1 MIYLELFSGGSV
13 ARQSVKELGLP
24 VTKWYSSEIN
34 KYAIQIA
41 NDNHD
46 DLIHLGSVESVLDK
60 LVSHKDIDVIFCGS
74 PCQGFSVAGKQL
86 NFEHEQSKLFFT
98 FLDIYKAI
106 YTANPNVKLL
116 FENVKMK
123 KEWEQIILSKLQ
135 EINPKLK
142 LHIIDSAL
150 VSAQRRVRM
159 YITDIEFDIP
169 EDRGIILKDIIEC
182 GCVDRNK
189 SYCLD
194 ANYWKGGNLKMYFEK
209 SRRQLVFGDGCH
221 QVGVADLKGYDI
233 IKRVYSIHGK
243 CPTLTTM
250 QGGHREPKI
259 LCNSASITGRRLDSN
274 GVRKDDDTSLP
285 IVQTLEVSDSGKS
298 RCLSTLTKDTVV
310 SPLPKGRYPDAYG
323 EHKLHWRKLTVKEC
337 CRLQTLPDDYCKSVS
352 NSQGY
357 KMLGNGWNNETIKCI
372 LKGLTTENKFGNSK
386 KYETMERS

>member
-13 ARQSVKELGLP
+13 ARQSVKELGFP

-46 DLIHLGSVESVLDK
+46 DLIHLGSVEGVLDK

-221 QVGVADLKGYDI
+221 QVGIADLKGYDI

-285 IVQTLEVSDSGKS
+285 IIQTLEVSDSGKS

>member
-46 DLIHLGSVESVLDK
+46 DLIHLGSVEGVLDK
-60 LVSHKDIDVIFCGS
+60 LVSHKDIDIIFCGS

-106 YTANPNVKLL
+106 YTTNPNVKLL

-285 IVQTLEVSDSGKS
+285 IIQTLEVSDSGKS

>member
-86 NFEHEQSKLFFT
+86 NFQHEQSKLFFT

-233 IKRVYSIHGK
+233 IKRVYSIYGK

-285 IVQTLEVSDSGKS
+285 IIQTLEVSDSGKS

-372 LKGLTTENKFGNSK
+372 LKGLTTENKFGK
-386 KYETMERS
+386 EKIEQKMERS

>member
-13 ARQSVKELGLP
+13 ARQSVKELGFP

-46 DLIHLGSVESVLDK
+46 DLIHLGSVEGVLDK

-221 QVGVADLKGYDI
+221 QVGIADLKGYDI

-274 GVRKDDDTSLP
+274 GVRKDNDTSLP

-372 LKGLTTENKFGNSK
+372 LKGLTIKNKFGNSK

>member
-13 ARQSVKELGLP
+13 ARQSVKELGFP

-46 DLIHLGSVESVLDK
+46 DLIHLGSVEGVLDK

-86 NFEHEQSKLFFT
+86 NFAHEQSKLFFT

-209 SRRQLVFGDGCH
+209 SRRQLVFGDGCY
-221 QVGVADLKGYDI
+221 QVGIADLKGYDI

-285 IVQTLEVSDSGKS
+285 IIQTLEVSDSGKS

>member
-46 DLIHLGSVESVLDK
+46 DLIHLGSVEGVLDK

-86 NFEHEQSKLFFT
+86 NFKHEQSKLFFT

-106 YTANPNVKLL
+106 YTTNPNVKLL

-209 SRRQLVFGDGCH
+209 SRRQLVFGDGCY
-221 QVGVADLKGYDI
+221 QVGIADLKGYDI

-285 IVQTLEVSDSGKS
+285 IIQTLEVSDSGKS

-337 CRLQTLPDDYCKSVS
+337 CRVQTLPDNYCKSVS

-372 LKGLTTENKFGNSK
+372 LKGLTTENKFGK
-386 KYETMERS
+386 EKIEQKMERS

>member
-13 ARQSVKELGLP
+13 ARQSVKELGLS
-24 VTKWYSSEIN
+24 VTRWYSSEIN
-34 KYAIQIA
+34 KYPIQIA

-46 DLIHLGSVESVLDK
+46 DLIHLGGVEGVLDK

-106 YTANPNVKLL
+106 YTANPHVKLL

-135 EINPKLK
+135 DINPNLK

-159 YITDIEFDIP
+159 YITDIEFDMP
-169 EDRGIILKDIIEC
+169 EDRGIVLKDIIEC

-209 SRRQLVFGDGCH
+209 SSRQLVFGDGCH

-233 IKRVYSIHGK
+233 IKRVYSVEGK

-285 IVQTLEVSDSGKS
+285 IVQTLEVSDTDKS

-372 LKGLTTENKFGNSK
+372 LKGLTKD
-386 KYETMERS
+386 YEWTKELA

>member
-13 ARQSVKELGLP
+13 ARQSVKELGFP

-46 DLIHLGSVESVLDK
+46 DLIHLGSVEGVLDK

-86 NFEHEQSKLFFT
+86 NFQHEQSKLFFT

-372 LKGLTTENKFGNSK
+372 LKGLTTENKFGK
-386 KYETMERS
+386 EKIEQKMERS

>member
-13 ARQSVKELGLP
+13 ARQSVKELGFP

-46 DLIHLGSVESVLDK
+46 DLIHLGSVEGVLDK
-60 LVSHKDIDVIFCGS
+60 LVSHKDIDIIFCGS

-106 YTANPNVKLL
+106 YTTNPNVKLL

-221 QVGVADLKGYDI
+221 QVGIADLKGYDI

-259 LCNSASITGRRLDSN
+259 NTD
-274 GVRKDDDTSLP
+274 
-285 IVQTLEVSDSGKS
+285 E
-298 RCLSTLTKDTVV
+298 
-310 SPLPKGRYPDAYG
+310 
-323 EHKLHWRKLTVKEC
+323 LHWRALSPLEC
-337 CRLQTLPDDYCKSVS
+337 ERLQTVPDGYTQYGDFYVYEEIEMPYETVTHKVRKTKKISKS
-352 NSQGY
+352 QRY
-357 KMLGNGWNNETIKCI
+357 KMLGNGWTVNVIAHI
-372 LKGLTTENKFGNSK
+372 MRG
-386 KYETMERS
+386 ME

>member
-46 DLIHLGSVESVLDK
+46 DLINLGSVEGVLDK

-159 YITDIEFDIP
+159 YITDIEFDLP
-169 EDRGIILKDIIEC
+169 EDRCIVLKDIIEC

-221 QVGVADLKGYDI
+221 QVGIADLKGYDI

-285 IVQTLEVSDSGKS
+285 IIQTLEVSDSGKS

>member
-13 ARQSVKELGLP
+13 ARQSVKELGLA
-24 VTKWYSSEIN
+24 VTRWYSSEIN
-34 KYAIQIA
+34 KYPIQIA

-46 DLIHLGSVESVLDK
+46 DLIHLGGVEGVLDK

-86 NFEHEQSKLFFT
+86 NFQHDQSKLFFT
-98 FLDIYKAI
+98 FLNIYKAI
-106 YTANPNVKLL
+106 YTVNPHVKLL

-159 YITDIEFDIP
+159 YITDIEFDMP
-169 EDRGIILKDIIEC
+169 EDRGILLKDIIEC

-221 QVGVADLKGYDI
+221 QVGIADIKGYDI
-233 IKRVYSIHGK
+233 IKRVYSIEGK

-285 IVQTLEVSDSGKS
+285 IVQTLEVSDTDKS

-372 LKGLTTENKFGNSK
+372 LKGLTTENKFGR
-386 KYETMERS
+386 ELA

>member
-24 VTKWYSSEIN
+24 VTRWYSSEIN
-34 KYAIQIA
+34 KFPIQIA

-46 DLIHLGSVESVLDK
+46 DLIHLGDVRGVLDK

-86 NFEHEQSKLFFT
+86 NFEHEQSKLFFE
-98 FLDIYKAI
+98 FLKIYKAI
-106 YTANPNVKLL
+106 YDVNPHVKLL

-123 KEWEQIILSKLQ
+123 KEWEDIILSKLQ

-159 YITDIEFDIP
+159 YITDIEFEMP
-169 EDRGIILKDIIEC
+169 EDRGIVLKDIIEC

-221 QVGVADLKGYDI
+221 QVGVADIKGYDI

-243 CPTLTTM
+243 WPTLTTM

-259 LCNSASITGRRLDSN
+259 LCNSASITGRRIDSN

-357 KMLGNGWNNETIKCI
+357 KMLGNGWNNETIKSI
-372 LKGLTTENKFGNSK
+372 LKGLTLENKFGR
-386 KYETMERS
+386 ELA

>member
-86 NFEHEQSKLFFT
+86 NFQHEQSKLFFT

-372 LKGLTTENKFGNSK
+372 LKGLTTENKFGK
-386 KYETMERS
+386 EKIEQKMERS

>member
-86 NFEHEQSKLFFT
+86 NFQHEQSKLFFT

-106 YTANPNVKLL
+106 YTTNPNVKLL

-221 QVGVADLKGYDI
+221 QVGIADLKGYDI

-337 CRLQTLPDDYCKSVS
+337 CRLQTLPDNYCKSVS

-372 LKGLTTENKFGNSK
+372 LKGLTTENKFGK
-386 KYETMERS
+386 EKIEQKMERS

>member
-24 VTKWYSSEIN
+24 VTRWYSSEIN
-34 KYAIQIA
+34 KYPIQIA

-46 DLIHLGSVESVLDK
+46 DLIHLGGVEGVLDR
-60 LVSHKDIDVIFCGS
+60 LYSHNGIQTLKNIDVIFCGS

-159 YITDIEFDIP
+159 YITDIEFEMP
-169 EDRGIILKDIIEC
+169 EDRGILLKDIIEC

-221 QVGVADLKGYDI
+221 QVGIADIKGYDI
-233 IKRVYSIHGK
+233 IKRVYSIEGK

-285 IVQTLEVSDSGKS
+285 IVQTLEVSDTDKS

-372 LKGLTTENKFGNSK
+372 LKGLTTENKFGN
-386 KYETMERS
+386 

>member
-285 IVQTLEVSDSGKS
+285 IIQTLEVSDSGKS

-372 LKGLTTENKFGNSK
+372 LKGLTTENKFGK
-386 KYETMERS
+386 EKIEQKMERS

>member
-13 ARQSVKELGLP
+13 ARQSVKELGFP

-46 DLIHLGSVESVLDK
+46 DLIHLGSVEGVLDK

-86 NFEHEQSKLFFT
+86 NFQHEQSKLFFT

-285 IVQTLEVSDSGKS
+285 IIQTLEVSDSGKS

-372 LKGLTTENKFGNSK
+372 LKGLTTENKFGK
-386 KYETMERS
+386 EKIEQKMERS

>member
-46 DLIHLGSVESVLDK
+46 DLIHLGSVEGVLDK

-106 YTANPNVKLL
+106 YTTNPNVKLL

-209 SRRQLVFGDGCH
+209 SRRQLVFGDGCY
-221 QVGVADLKGYDI
+221 QVGIADLKGYDI

-285 IVQTLEVSDSGKS
+285 IIQTLEVSDSGKS

-372 LKGLTTENKFGNSK
+372 LKGLTTENKFGK
-386 KYETMERS
+386 EKIEQKMERS

>member
-24 VTKWYSSEIN
+24 VTRWYSSEIN
-34 KYAIQIA
+34 KFPIQIA

-46 DLIHLGSVESVLDK
+46 DLIHLGDVRGVLDK
-60 LVSHKDIDVIFCGS
+60 IVSHKDIDVIFCGS

-86 NFEHEQSKLFFT
+86 NFEHEQSKLFFE
-98 FLDIYKAI
+98 FLKIYKAI
-106 YTANPNVKLL
+106 YDVNPHVKLL

-123 KEWEQIILSKLQ
+123 KEWEEIILSKLQ

-159 YITDIEFDIP
+159 YITDIEFDMP
-169 EDRGIILKDIIEC
+169 KDRGIVLKDIIEC

-221 QVGVADLKGYDI
+221 QVGVADIKGYDI

-259 LCNSASITGRRLDSN
+259 LCNSASITGRRIDSN

-372 LKGLTTENKFGNSK
+372 LKGLTLENKFGR
-386 KYETMERS
+386 ELA

>member
-46 DLIHLGSVESVLDK
+46 DLIHLGSVEGVLDK

-221 QVGVADLKGYDI
+221 QVGIADLKGYDI

-337 CRLQTLPDDYCKSVS
+337 CRLQTLPDNYCKSVS

-372 LKGLTTENKFGNSK
+372 LKGLTTENKFGK
-386 KYETMERS
+386 EKIEQKMERS

>member
-86 NFEHEQSKLFFT
+86 NFQHEQSKLFFT

-209 SRRQLVFGDGCH
+209 SRRQLEFGDGCY
-221 QVGVADLKGYDI
+221 QVGIADLKGYDI

-285 IVQTLEVSDSGKS
+285 IIQTLEVSDSGKS

-372 LKGLTTENKFGNSK
+372 LKGLTTENKFGK
-386 KYETMERS
+386 EKIEQKIERS

>member
-1 MIYLELFSGGSV
+1 MIYLELFTGGSV

-285 IVQTLEVSDSGKS
+285 IIQTLEVSDSGKS

-372 LKGLTTENKFGNSK
+372 LKGLTTENKFGK
-386 KYETMERS
+386 EKIEQKMERS

>member
-46 DLIHLGSVESVLDK
+46 DLIHLGSVEGVLDK
-60 LVSHKDIDVIFCGS
+60 LVSHKDIDIIFCGS

-209 SRRQLVFGDGCH
+209 SRRQLVFGDGCY
-221 QVGVADLKGYDI
+221 QVGIADLKGYDI

-285 IVQTLEVSDSGKS
+285 IIQTLEVSDSGKS

-337 CRLQTLPDDYCKSVS
+337 CRLQTLPDNYCKSVS

-372 LKGLTTENKFGNSK
+372 LKGLTTENKFGK
-386 KYETMERS
+386 EKIEQKMERS

>member
-86 NFEHEQSKLFFT
+86 NFQHEQSKLFFT

-285 IVQTLEVSDSGKS
+285 IIQTLEVSDSGKS

-337 CRLQTLPDDYCKSVS
+337 CRLQTLPDNYCKSVS

-372 LKGLTTENKFGNSK
+372 LKGLTTENKFGK
-386 KYETMERS
+386 EKIEQKMERS

>member
-86 NFEHEQSKLFFT
+86 NFQHEQSKLFFT

-194 ANYWKGGNLKMYFEK
+194 ANYWKGGNLKMYFET

-221 QVGVADLKGYDI
+221 QVGIADLKGYDI

-285 IVQTLEVSDSGKS
+285 IIQTLEVSDSGKS

-372 LKGLTTENKFGNSK
+372 LKGLTTENKFGK
-386 KYETMERS
+386 EKIEQKMERS

>member
-24 VTKWYSSEIN
+24 VTRWYSSEIN
-34 KYAIQIA
+34 KYPIQIA

-46 DLIHLGSVESVLDK
+46 DLIHLGGVEGVLDK

-106 YTANPNVKLL
+106 YTVNPHVKLL

-159 YITDIEFDIP
+159 YITDIEFDMP
-169 EDRGIILKDIIEC
+169 EDRGIVLKDIIEC

-221 QVGVADLKGYDI
+221 QVG
-233 IKRVYSIHGK
+233 
-243 CPTLTTM
+243 
-250 QGGHREPKI
+250 E
-259 LCNSASITGRRLDSN
+259 
-274 GVRKDDDTSLP
+274 
-285 IVQTLEVSDSGKS
+285 
-298 RCLSTLTKDTVV
+298 
-310 SPLPKGRYPDAYG
+310 
-323 EHKLHWRKLTVKEC
+323 
-337 CRLQTLPDDYCKSVS
+337 
-352 NSQGY
+352 
-357 KMLGNGWNNETIKCI
+357 
-372 LKGLTTENKFGNSK
+372 
-386 KYETMERS
+386 

>member
-116 FENVKMK
+116 FENVKTK

>member
-46 DLIHLGSVESVLDK
+46 DLIHLGSVEGVLDK

-233 IKRVYSIHGK
+233 IKRVYSIYGK

-285 IVQTLEVSDSGKS
+285 IIQTLEVSDSGKS

-310 SPLPKGRYPDAYG
+310 SPLPKGRCPDAYG

-372 LKGLTTENKFGNSK
+372 LKGLTTENKFGK
-386 KYETMERS
+386 EKIEQKMERS

>member
-24 VTKWYSSEIN
+24 VTRWYSSEIN
-34 KYAIQIA
+34 KYPIQIA

-46 DLIHLGSVESVLDK
+46 DLIHLGGVEGVLDK

-98 FLDIYKAI
+98 FLKIYKAI
-106 YTANPNVKLL
+106 YTANPHVKLL

-135 EINPKLK
+135 EINPKLN

-159 YITDIEFDIP
+159 YITDIEFDMP
-169 EDRGIILKDIIEC
+169 EDRGIVLKDIIEC

-221 QVGVADLKGYDI
+221 QVGIADLKGYDI
-233 IKRVYSIHGK
+233 IKRVYSVEGK

-285 IVQTLEVSDSGKS
+285 IVQTLEVSDTDKS

-372 LKGLTTENKFGNSK
+372 LKGLTKD
-386 KYETMERS
+386 YEWTKELA

>member
-34 KYAIQIA
+34 KYPIQIA

-46 DLIHLGSVESVLDK
+46 DIIHLGDVRGVLDK
-60 LVSHKDIDVIFCGS
+60 LVYHSEVDIIFCGS

-86 NFEHEQSKLFFT
+86 NFEHEQSKLFFE
-98 FLDIYKAI
+98 FLKIYKAI

-123 KEWEQIILSKLQ
+123 KEWQDIILSKLQ
-135 EINPKLK
+135 EINPKLS

-159 YITDIEFDIP
+159 YITDIPFEMP
-169 EDRGIILKDIIEC
+169 EDRGIVLKDIIEC

-221 QVGVADLKGYDI
+221 QVGIADLKGYDI
-233 IKRVYSIHGK
+233 IKRVYSIEGK

-285 IVQTLEVSDSGKS
+285 IVQTLEVSDTDKS

-372 LKGLTTENKFGNSK
+372 LKGLTLENKFGRELS
-386 KYETMERS
+386 

>member
-46 DLIHLGSVESVLDK
+46 DLIHLGSVEGVLDK

-86 NFEHEQSKLFFT
+86 NFEHEQSKLFLT

-285 IVQTLEVSDSGKS
+285 IIQTLEVSDSGKS

>member
-46 DLIHLGSVESVLDK
+46 DLIHLGSVEGVLDK
-60 LVSHKDIDVIFCGS
+60 LVSQKDIDVIFCGS

-159 YITDIEFDIP
+159 YITDLEFDMP
-169 EDRGIILKDIIEC
+169 EDKGIVLKDIIEC

-221 QVGVADLKGYDI
+221 QVGIADLKGYDI

>member
-13 ARQSVKELGLP
+13 ARQSVKELGFP

-46 DLIHLGSVESVLDK
+46 DLIHLGSVEGVLDK

-106 YTANPNVKLL
+106 YTANPHVKLL

-209 SRRQLVFGDGCH
+209 SRRQLVFGDGCY
-221 QVGVADLKGYDI
+221 QVGIADLKGYDI

-285 IVQTLEVSDSGKS
+285 IIQTLEVSDSGKS

-372 LKGLTTENKFGNSK
+372 LKGLTTENKFGK
-386 KYETMERS
+386 EKIEQKMERS

>member
-13 ARQSVKELGLP
+13 ARQSVKELGLS
-24 VTKWYSSEIN
+24 VTRWYSSEIN
-34 KYAIQIA
+34 KYPIQIA

-46 DLIHLGSVESVLDK
+46 DLIHLGGVEGVLDK

-106 YTANPNVKLL
+106 YTANPHVKLL

-135 EINPKLK
+135 DINPKLK

-159 YITDIEFDIP
+159 YITDIEFDMP
-169 EDRGIILKDIIEC
+169 EDRGIVLKDIIEC

-233 IKRVYSIHGK
+233 IKRVYSVEGK

-285 IVQTLEVSDSGKS
+285 IVQTLEVSDTDKS

-323 EHKLHWRKLTVKEC
+323 KHKLHWRKLTVKEC

-372 LKGLTTENKFGNSK
+372 LKGLTKD
-386 KYETMERS
+386 YEWTKELA

>member
-24 VTKWYSSEIN
+24 VTRWYSSEIN
-34 KYAIQIA
+34 KYPIQIA

-46 DLIHLGSVESVLDK
+46 DLIHLGGVEGVLDK

-98 FLDIYKAI
+98 FLKIYKAI
-106 YTANPNVKLL
+106 YTANPHVKLL

-135 EINPKLK
+135 EINPKLN

-159 YITDIEFDIP
+159 YITDIEFDMP
-169 EDRGIILKDIIEC
+169 EDRGIVLKDIIEC

-209 SRRQLVFGDGCH
+209 SRRQLVFGDCCH
-221 QVGVADLKGYDI
+221 QVGIADLKGYDI
-233 IKRVYSIHGK
+233 IKRVYSVEGK

-259 LCNSASITGRRLDSN
+259 VCGEKPLKSASITGRRLDSN

-285 IVQTLEVSDSGKS
+285 IVQTLEVSDSDKA
-298 RCLSTLTKDTVV
+298 RCLSTLTKDTVL
-310 SPLPKGRYPDAYG
+310 SDLPQGRYPDAYG
-323 EHKLHWRKLTVKEC
+323 EHSMRWRKLTVKEC

-372 LKGLTTENKFGNSK
+372 LKGLTTENKFGRELS
-386 KYETMERS
+386 

>member
-1 MIYLELFSGGSV
+1 M
-13 ARQSVKELGLP
+13 P

-34 KYAIQIA
+34 KYPIQIA

-46 DLIHLGSVESVLDK
+46 DLIHLGGVEGVLPK
-60 LVSHKDIDVIFCGS
+60 LAYLKSYSPRYMQIGYQHVDVIFCGS

-106 YTANPNVKLL
+106 YTANPHVKLL

-159 YITDIEFDIP
+159 YITDIEFDMP
-169 EDRGIILKDIIEC
+169 EDRGIVLKDIIEC

-221 QVGVADLKGYDI
+221 QVGIADLKGYDI
-233 IKRVYSIHGK
+233 IKRVYSVEGK

-285 IVQTLEVSDSGKS
+285 IVQTLEVSDTDKS

-372 LKGLTTENKFGNSK
+372 LKGLTTENKFG
-386 KYETMERS
+386 RQLA

>member
-46 DLIHLGSVESVLDK
+46 DLIHLGSVEGVLDK

-86 NFEHEQSKLFFT
+86 NFKHEQSKLFFT

-106 YTANPNVKLL
+106 YTTNPNVKLL

-233 IKRVYSIHGK
+233 IKRVYSIYGK

-285 IVQTLEVSDSGKS
+285 IIQTLDVSYSGKS

>member
-46 DLIHLGSVESVLDK
+46 DLIHLGSVEGVLDK
-60 LVSHKDIDVIFCGS
+60 LVSHKDIDIIFCGS

-209 SRRQLVFGDGCH
+209 SRRQLVFGDGCY
-221 QVGVADLKGYDI
+221 QVGIADLKGYDI

-285 IVQTLEVSDSGKS
+285 IIQTLEVSDSGKS